1 MIRIHNVNSD
11 NWPGLDFEYTDMYCT
26 IHPYTIVYLH
36 PEKSGDCMK
45 IDGSIEDVCCLIA

>member
-11 NWPGLDFEYTDMYCT
+11 NWPGLNFQCTDMYCIQYNT
-26 IHPYTIVYLH
+26 SVYLH

-45 IDGSIEDVCCLIA
+45 IDGSIEDVC